1 MPKSYQHEIPPARV
15 NITLDVET
23 NGASSK
29 KELPLKM
36 LMLGNFSH
44 GHATG
49 NISDR
54 DRIDINKQTF
64 NHVLNAMNP
73 TIHFDVEN
81 KLSVTDD
88 ELPVSLSFNSM
99 NDFKPENIIEKVPEL
114 QKLMAMR
121 NLLKDLKASIIDNK
135 TFRKA
140 LESILND
147 TDGAKK
153 LLKELNLQSP
163 LEK

>member
-1 MPKSYQHEIPPARV
+1 MSPSV
-15 NITLDVET
+15 
-23 NGASSK
+23 
-29 KELPLKM
+29 
-36 LMLGNFSH
+36 
-44 GHATG
+44 
-49 NISDR
+49 
-54 DRIDINKQTF
+54 
-64 NHVLNAMNP
+64 
-73 TIHFDVEN
+73 HFEVEN
-81 KLSVTDD
+81 KLSATDD

-99 NDFKPENIIEKVPEL
+99 DDFKPEQIIEKVPEL

-147 TDGAKK
+147 TDGAKE
-153 LLKELNLQSP
+153 LLKELSFQSP